1 MTDATP
7 RPIGSFPPQF
17 LALFV
22 AAARKPIEIEFND
35 ARKAHRLRFRLNQ
48 FRRALYL
55 NSHPM
60 RNLAASVQLTITP
73 AGNLCAAPADSAFL
87 EVLDKA
93 LENSGLDLNN
103 IDIDQQPAQLS
114 PTAGATAVLQD
125 FFTSPS
131 NDKPK
136 PKTDS
141 EEQ

>member
-1 MTDATP
+1 MTDSTP
-7 RPIGSFPPQF
+7 RPLGSFAPQF

-22 AAARKPIEIEFND
+22 AAARKPVEIEFND

-48 FRRALYL
+48 FRRTLYS

-73 AGNLCAAPADSAFL
+73 TGNLYAAPADSAFL

-93 LENSGLDLNN
+93 LQDSGLDLND
-103 IDIDQQPAQLS
+103 IDIDQQPAQIS
-114 PTAGATAVLQD
+114 PTADATAVLQD

-136 PKTDS
+136 PKTNS
-141 EEQ
+141 EE